1 MQILNDIRSDKEKW
15 LNISKNIKETIQIF
29 HLYLQ
34 WNFLQLNRKY
44 IAHFSIDPAN
54 SNMI

>member
-15 LNISKNIKETIQIF
+15 LNISKKIKETIQIF

-34 WNFLQLNRKY
+34 
-44 IAHFSIDPAN
+44 
-54 SNMI
+54 